1 MPQRSQRPKC
11 MTCFLENCQRVTQVQ
26 PLLVT
31 MCLKN
36 TQIPRIENLISPAR
50 VKCSALHLGPITVA
64 RGRYQNWPHL
74 GHMDVLASVTSSR
87 ERCWGDTSK
96 PLPTCAQYSL
106 QLTQTTYLGDRH
118 VQCMHSVLSQNR
130 TLIWDIFH
138 TFCNFPTLYFC
149 L

>member
-36 TQIPRIENLISPAR
+36 TQIPRIENLISQSQVLCP
-50 VKCSALHLGPITVA
+50 
-64 RGRYQNWPHL
+64 PHWTNHCCQ
-74 GHMDVLASVTSSR
+74 GAVLELASFGSHGCAASVTRSR

-106 QLTQTTYLGDRH
+106 QLTQTTCLGDRH
-118 VQCMHSVLSQNR
+118 VQCMYSVLSQNR

-138 TFCNFPTLYFC
+138 TFYNFPTLYFC
-149 L
+149 S